1 MALKARV
8 RVVALFL
15 LVLFLAPVVNLT
27 RLQVL
32 RSEELFARPDN
43 TRTLE
48 DLSLRG
54 SLLDR
59 TGQPLAQSREGRRV
73 YPLGPITGPLLGYM
87 TGRLGSA
94 GLEASLEARTAGYAV
109 PRTPLQAWS
118 LLARGER
125 RGDDVVLTLD
135 RELQKVA
142 WELLEGS
149 RGAVLVLDIPTG
161 EILAVASRP
170 SFDPATLEA
179 DWERLRVDPA
189 APLIERG
196 TQGLYPPGSTFK
208 ILTMAGALADGRT
221 SAEEVFACTG
231 SMDAG
236 NFILHDNAVH
246 GPVPLEEALV
256 VSCNVT
262 FATLG
267 QRLGVQGLR
276 RWMDEF
282 GLLDEL
288 PLVPNAAAA
297 RPVHSGAPSAAAEA
311 GIGQADLLLS
321 PLAMARVTA
330 ALARG
335 GVDLEPRVLR
345 AQTRRGEET
354 WRPAAPRARRV
365 LSRAVAEEV
374 GRAMAAAVARGTGG
388 AAALSGVAVAGKT
401 GTAENPHGAPHAWF
415 VGYAPAGKP
424 EVAVAILLEN
434 AGGGGAHAAPLA
446 SRLLQEALSR

>member
-1 MALKARV
+1 VAIKARV

-32 RSEELFARPDN
+32 RSEELSKRPDN
-43 TRTLE
+43 SRTME

-59 TGQPLAQSREGRRV
+59 TGQPLAHSRKGSRV

-94 GLEASLEARTAGYAV
+94 GLEASLEEQTAGYAV
-109 PRTPLQAWS
+109 PRTPMQAWN

-135 RELQKVA
+135 RGLQKLA
-142 WELLEGS
+142 WELLEGFH
-149 RGAVLVLDIPTG
+149 GAALLLDIPTG

-170 SFDPATLEA
+170 SFDPETLED

-221 SAEEVFACTG
+221 TADEVFACTG

-246 GPVPLEEALV
+246 GPVRLEEALV

-267 QRLGVQGLR
+267 QRLGVEGLR

-282 GLLDEL
+282 GILDEL
-288 PLVPNAAAA
+288 PLVPNTSAA
-297 RPVHSGAPSAAAEA
+297 RPAQSEAPSAAAEA

-335 GVDLEPRVLR
+335 GVDLEPRLIR
-345 AQTRRGEET
+345 AQTRRGKET
-354 WRPAAPRARRV
+354 WRPPAPRPHRV
-365 LSRAVAEEV
+365 LQRSVAEEV
-374 GRAMAAAVARGTGG
+374 GRAMTAVVARGTGG
-388 AAALSGVAVAGKT
+388 AAAVSGVAVAGKT

-415 VGYAPAGKP
+415 VGYAPADKP

-434 AGGGGAHAAPLA
+434 AGGGGAYAAPLA
-446 SRLLQEALSR
+446 SRLLQEALSP

>member
-1 MALKARV
+1 VAIKARV

-15 LVLFLAPVVNLT
+15 LMLFLAPVVNLT

-32 RSEELFARPDN
+32 RSEELSQRPDN
-43 TRTLE
+43 SRTLE

-59 TGQPLAQSREGRRV
+59 TGQLLAQSREGRRV
-73 YPLGPITGPLLGYM
+73 YPLGPLTGPLLGYM

-109 PRTPLQAWS
+109 PRTPKQAWN
-118 LLARGER
+118 LVARGER

-135 RELQKVA
+135 RDLQKVA
-142 WELLEGS
+142 WDLLEGS
-149 RGAVLVLDIPTG
+149 RGAVLVLDIPTA

-179 DWERLRVDPA
+179 DWERLRVDPS

-221 SAEEVFACTG
+221 AADEVFACTG

-246 GPVPLEEALV
+246 GPVRLEEALV

-267 QRLGVQGLR
+267 QRLGVDGLR
-276 RWMDEF
+276 RWMDAF
-282 GLLDEL
+282 GLLEAM
-288 PLVPNAAAA
+288 PLVPNAAEA

-311 GIGQADLLLS
+311 GIGQADLLVS

-330 ALARG
+330 AVARG
-335 GVDLEPRVLR
+335 GIDLEPRLVR
-345 AQTRRGEET
+345 AQTRRGQET
-354 WRPAAPRARRV
+354 WRPAAPSARRV
-365 LSRAVAEEV
+365 LPQAVAEQV
-374 GRAMAAAVARGTGG
+374 RRAMAAVVARGTGG
-388 AAALSGVAVAGKT
+388 AAALPGVAVAGKT

-415 VGYAPAGKP
+415 VGYAPARDP

-446 SRLLQEALSR
+446 SRLLQQALSR

>member
-1 MALKARV
+1 VAIKARV

-32 RSEELFARPDN
+32 RSEELFSRPDN

-59 TGQPLAQSREGRRV
+59 AGQPLAQSQEGRRT
-73 YPLGPITGPLLGYM
+73 YPLGPLTGPLLGYM

-109 PRTPLQAWS
+109 PRTPMQAWS
-118 LLARGER
+118 LVARGER
-125 RGDDVVLTLD
+125 RGDDVVLTLHRD
-135 RELQKVA
+135 LQKLA
-142 WELLEGS
+142 WDLLEGS

-170 SFDPATLEA
+170 SFDPANLEA
-179 DWERLRVDPA
+179 DWERLRVDPS

-221 SAEEVFACTG
+221 RADELFACTG

-236 NFILHDNAVH
+236 NFILHDNATH
-246 GPVPLEEALV
+246 GQVRLEEALV

-267 QRLGVQGLR
+267 QRLGVGGLR
-276 RWMDEF
+276 RWMEEF
-282 GLLDEL
+282 GLMEAL
-288 PLVPNAAAA
+288 PLVPNAAEA

-311 GIGQADLLLS
+311 GIGQADLLVS

-330 ALARG
+330 TVARG
-335 GVDLEPRVLR
+335 GIDLEPRLLR
-345 AQTRRGEET
+345 AQTRRGQVT
-354 WRPAAPRARRV
+354 WRPAPPRSRRV
-365 LSRAVAEEV
+365 LSQAVAEEV
-374 GRAMAAAVARGTGG
+374 RQAMAAVVARGTGG
-388 AAALSGVAVAGKT
+388 AAALPGVAVAGKT

-415 VGYAPAGKP
+415 VGFAPASQP

-446 SRLLQEALSR
+446 SRLFQAALAR